1 MNLFFA
7 PGKVIKPS
15 LNHWCSY
22 SASVGATHFQ
32 TSAKTNRGIEEMFL
46 EISRQLLVEV
56 RRESAANVQN
66 TSQNQ
71 GIVIVEDD
79 PVMKK
84 TCCNF

>member
-1 MNLFFA
+1 
-7 PGKVIKPS
+7 
-15 LNHWCSY
+15 
-22 SASVGATHFQ
+22 
-32 TSAKTNRGIEEMFL
+32 MFL